1 MPKTIDMNL
10 SQSSIQSAIKK
21 LERYKRQLATGN
33 KQLVDRLGKLG
44 EEYVQEN
51 SKYTD
56 CDSGTVSHKTNAYGA
71 LNTAACQVNWTG
83 SEITFIEFGAGI
95 YFNGGASGNPTADP
109 LTGRWN
115 YSPHPKGVQMGMT
128 IGDYGYRQGR
138 KESWKKPDGE
148 WTHGTPALMPMWR
161 AINADDGIT
170 KMVAD
175 VGREV
180 FDK

>member
-33 KQLVDRLGKLG
+33 KQLVDKLGKLG

-56 CDSGTVSHKTNAYGA
+56 CDPGTVSHKTNAYGA
-71 LNTAACQVNWTG
+71 WNTAVCQVNWTG
-83 SEITFIEFGAGI
+83 SEITFIEFGAGV
-95 YFNGGASGNPTADP
+95 YFNGNPH
-109 LTGRWN
+109 G
-115 YSPHPKGVQMGMT
+115 SPHPKGSQMGMT
-128 IGDYGYRQGR
+128 IGDYGYHQGL